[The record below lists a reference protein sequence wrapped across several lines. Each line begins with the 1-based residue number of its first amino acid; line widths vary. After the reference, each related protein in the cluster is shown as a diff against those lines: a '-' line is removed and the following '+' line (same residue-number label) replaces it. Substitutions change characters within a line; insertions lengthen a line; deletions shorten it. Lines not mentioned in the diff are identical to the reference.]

1 MLQQALLKATI
12 EAKRKLK
19 VDAIAKIKEME
30 LVLTNKNEVIKGL
43 QEKVDKFESAV
54 TIKIKENE
62 GW

>member
-1 MLQQALLKATI
+1 MKATI